1 MDTNT
6 NDTRTNIVNLLKI
19 NGKMTVNEVSAQLD
33 MSSMGVRQ
41 HLGSLERDGLVE
53 YYRSDL
59 YQPVLSTSYAEVTS
73 GVGIFVRNNLVI

>member
-19 NGKMTVNEVSAQLD
+19 NGKMTINEVSAQLD

-53 YYRSDL
+53 Y
-59 YQPVLSTSYAEVTS
+59 
-73 GVGIFVRNNLVI
+73 